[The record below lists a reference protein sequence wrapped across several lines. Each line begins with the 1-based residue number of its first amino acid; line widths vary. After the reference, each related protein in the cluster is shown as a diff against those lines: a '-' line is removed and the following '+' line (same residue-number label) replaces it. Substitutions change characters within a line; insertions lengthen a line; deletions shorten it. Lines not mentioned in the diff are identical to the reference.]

1 MIGPRR
7 WGKVGPR
14 NKAKVSLLEVG
25 CSSTAMNLGLP
36 HANQDPFTSPESET
50 CRA

>member
-1 MIGPRR
+1 MIGPKR

-14 NKAKVSLLEVG
+14 NKAKVALLEVG

-36 HANQDPFTSPESET
+36 DADQDSFTSPESET